1 MVRRPP
7 DSPVDPTTLRGKKLF
22 LKKLA
27 GADSMLTERGTITRA
42 TDASIWVSSGRND
55 ERYHLGSDG
64 YSTRVGNSA
73 GWRTIDTYV
82 IEGTPAWAT
91 AVAEVNAALDRATR
105 ERLRAEARQR
115 IENRLYKA
123 DLGMLEAIEK
133 AIDALVEGA

>member
-7 DSPVDPTTLRGKKLF
+7 DSPVDPTTLPGKKLF

-27 GADSMLTERGTITRA
+27 GADSGLIERGTIERA
-42 TDASIWVSSGRND
+42 TDASIWIGKGHD
-55 ERYHLGSDG
+55 ARYHLGSAG
-64 YSTRVGNSA
+64 HATRVGTSA
-73 GWRTIDTYV
+73 GWRTLDAYV

-91 AVAEVNAALDRATR
+91 AVEEIRVILERATKD
-105 ERLRAEARQR
+105 RLRTEARQR

-133 AIDALVEGA
+133 AIDALVGDA